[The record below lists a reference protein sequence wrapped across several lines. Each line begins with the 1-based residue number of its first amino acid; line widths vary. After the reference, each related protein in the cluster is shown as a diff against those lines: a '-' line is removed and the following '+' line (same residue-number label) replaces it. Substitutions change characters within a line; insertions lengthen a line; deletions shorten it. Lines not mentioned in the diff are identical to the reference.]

1 MTEAVWSSAVVANRP
16 GATFNSAREAAVIR
30 TLAIG
35 IILLL
40 ADVGAYAQ
48 QPGIQRKSLLTE
60 DGPPGFQ
67 TIVNTLEFAPGARE
81 LRHTHPGPLVGYV
94 LEGTL
99 VLEHEG
105 RPTATYRAGEAFY
118 VEAGKI
124 HFGINSSDAPVKFIA
139 TLIVEKGKPSSTPVP
154 QQ

>member
-1 MTEAVWSSAVVANRP
+1 
-16 GATFNSAREAAVIR
+16 VIR

-35 IILLL
+35 TILLL
-40 ADVGAYAQ
+40 AGVGAHAQ
-48 QPGIQRKSLLTE
+48 QPGLQRKSLLTE

-67 TIVNTLEFAPGARE
+67 TIVNTLEFAP
-81 LRHTHPGPLVGYV
+81 
-94 LEGTL
+94 

-105 RPTATYRAGEAFY
+105 RPTATYKAGEAFY
-118 VEAGKI
+118 VESGKI

>member
-1 MTEAVWSSAVVANRP
+1 M
-16 GATFNSAREAAVIR
+16 IR

-35 IILLL
+35 TILLL
-40 ADVGAYAQ
+40 AGVGAYAQ
-48 QPGIQRKSLLTE
+48 QPGIQRKPLLTE

-81 LRHTHPGPLVGYV
+81 ARHTHPGPLVGYV

-105 RPTATYRAGEAFY
+105 RPTATYKAGEAFY
-118 VEAGKI
+118 VESGKI